1 MIQLHFEFLVGL
13 QEVLNHGDRIGNA
26 LKIAKGQLALLQ
38 ALLSKNDR
46 CCTLD
51 DATEDLSI
59 KFSDDGKWRGHVTL
73 GLFSDGLIDRVGAE
87 NSKRPSRNRGL
98 LRLWILLDESKA
110 RKRIESLQR
119 LITER
124 ENPRSAA
131 TENGQD
137 GSTITETTGK
147 ESRL

>member
-1 MIQLHFEFLVGL
+1 MIQLNFEFMVGL
-13 QEVLNHGDRIGNA
+13 HEVLINGDRIGNA

-46 CCTLD
+46 RCTLD

-59 KFSDDGKWRGHVTL
+59 TFSDDGKWRGHVTL
-73 GLFSDGLIDRVGAE
+73 GLFLEGLIDRVGAE

-98 LRLWILLDESKA
+98 LRLWLLLDESKA

-119 LITER
+119 WITER
-124 ENPRSAA
+124 ENPRTAA
-131 TENGQD
+131 TERGQVE
-137 GSTITETTGK
+137 STIIETTGK
-147 ESRL
+147 ES

>member
-1 MIQLHFEFLVGL
+1 MIQLQFEFLVGL
-13 QEVLNHGDRIGNA
+13 QEFVNNSDSVGNV
-26 LKIAKGQLALLQ
+26 LKIAKGQLDLLQ
-38 ALLSKNDR
+38 TLLSKKDR
-46 CCTLD
+46 ICTLD
-51 DATEDLSI
+51 DATADLSI
-59 KFSDDGKWRGHVTL
+59 KFDDNGKWRGAVTL

-137 GSTITETTGK
+137 GSTTTETTRK